1 MPAIDQHHPVLREN
15 NAGVGFEVLS
25 DIGVNAVAELHELW
39 PEILRTC
46 GRAPDTPNNRN
57 PCCRDF
63 DPHEASPDERH
74 SATQRPSLAGIPE
87 GVPPPIAVGL
97 RSANNSHWRWLTRSP
112 RRRSIR
118 HS

>member
-1 MPAIDQHHPVLREN
+1 MPAVDQHHPVLREN

-46 GRAPDTPNNRN
+46 GRAPDTPHNRN

-63 DPHEASPDERH
+63 DPHERSPDKRH
-74 SATQRPSLAGIPE
+74 SATQRPSLAGIPKE
-87 GVPPPIAVGL
+87 SHL
-97 RSANNSHWRWLTRSP
+97 RSPLVSESANNSHWRWLT
-112 RRRSIR
+112 
-118 HS
+118 